1 MPLILVLSLLT
12 LLISPSAQLAE
23 AQQPKKV
30 PRIGVLS
37 LAHLGP
43 HPCST
48 HSGRTSRA
56 RLR

>member
-12 LLISPSAQLAE
+12 LFISPSAQLAE

-37 LAHLGP
+37 PGSPGQP

-48 HSGRTSRA
+48 HSGKDFAS
-56 RLR
+56 